1 MSPCTLCGNVNGK
14 YQMTCGECGDHRI
27 VLYCNECLIKV
38 HGYAVIQTCTQCLK
52 RMQLIQ
58 AKQVWHLP
66 VPIPS
71 VAWFTSLLN
80 GLYRLIHDSEARR
93 DIIQRTM
100 PVCISIGAMFVAVF
114 ILIFGIVYVI
124 EFIFPPGP
132 PGQLSGFFV
141 FAVSI
146 SMLVI
151 CWFAAVYGMLNSIHY
166 GSNYLYQKGYLFEPL
181 FIKEDEVKLTKVQ
194 ILTRFEIFYIYGLSA
209 LFLMMRA
216 YWGEGV
222 VFYVNL
228 VDWRFFI
235 PFIRIAYQHRN
246 QINDA
251 LINVYNATMPVR
263 NIVETVNI
271 NIV

>member
-14 YQMTCGECGDHRI
+14 YQITCGECGDHQI
-27 VLYCNECLIKV
+27 VWYCDECLIKV

-66 VPIPS
+66 VPS

-114 ILIFGIVYVI
+114 IFIFVIVYVI
-124 EFIFPPGP
+124 EFILPPP
-132 PGQLSGFFV
+132 PPDGQLSGFFV
-141 FAVSI
+141 LAVSI
-146 SMLVI
+146 SMI
-151 CWFAAVYGMLNSIHY
+151 IIYWFIAVYEMLSIIHY

-181 FIKEDEVKLTKVQ
+181 FIKEDEETLTKVQ
-194 ILTRFEIFYIYGLSA
+194 VLTRFEIFYIYGLSA

-228 VDWRFFI
+228 VDWRFFV
-235 PFIRIAYQHRN
+235 PFVRIAYQYRN

-251 LINVYNATMPVR
+251 LINVYNAAMPVH
-263 NIVETVNI
+263 NIVESVD
-271 NIV
+271 IV

>member
-1 MSPCTLCGNVNGK
+1 
-14 YQMTCGECGDHRI
+14 
-27 VLYCNECLIKV
+27 
-38 HGYAVIQTCTQCLK
+38 
-52 RMQLIQ
+52 
-58 AKQVWHLP
+58 
-66 VPIPS
+66 
-71 VAWFTSLLN
+71 
-80 GLYRLIHDSEARR
+80 LIHDSEARR

-114 ILIFGIVYVI
+114 IFIFGIVYVI
-124 EFIFPPGP
+124 EFILPPGP

-146 SMLVI
+146 SMI
-151 CWFAAVYGMLNSIHY
+151 IIYWFIAVYEMLSIIHY

-181 FIKEDEVKLTKVQ
+181 LMKEDEEKLTKVQ
-194 ILTRFEIFYIYGLSA
+194 VLTRFEIFYIYVLSA

-235 PFIRIAYQHRN
+235 PFIRIAYQNRQ
-246 QINDA
+246 QINNS
-251 LINVYNATMPVR
+251 LINIYNAAMPVH
-263 NIVETVNI
+263 NIVESVD
-271 NIV
+271 IV